1 MAASSC
7 VRLPFKPLRFFSV
20 SSSNRIVVCFWRGAV
35 WLVVSAIAVSVGVG
49 VSTTGFSGGRLAAM
63 VLLGT
68 LFCVLFCVFAGGG
81 DDFRE
86 LVRRCPCGFV
96 FGGS

>member
-7 VRLPFKPLRFFSV
+7 VRLPFNPLRFFSV

-49 VSTTGFSGGRLAAM
+49 VSATGFSGGRLAAM

-68 LFCVLFCVFAGGG
+68 LLCVFAGGG
-81 DDFRE
+81 DAFRE

-96 FGGS
+96 FGGSVTAA